1 MLLINPVK
9 IGDIV
14 SVKLANSE
22 ELVGKLTDKNAD
34 GMTIDRPVV
43 LTATRDGMTM
53 VPFMMT
59 ADPGT
64 HGYTF
69 KTEHVMIC
77 VPTIKSLAN
86 QYIQG
91 TTGIM
96 PANAA

>member
-14 SVKLANSE
+14 SLKLSNSE
-22 ELVGKLTDKNAD
+22 ELIGKLTVKNDKEIVVN
-34 GMTIDRPVV
+34 RPVV

-59 ADPGT
+59 ADPGS
-64 HGYTF
+64 HEYPF
-69 KTEHVMIC
+69 RIEHVMNC
-77 VPTIKSLAN
+77 MPTNKSLAS

-96 PANAA
+96 TPE